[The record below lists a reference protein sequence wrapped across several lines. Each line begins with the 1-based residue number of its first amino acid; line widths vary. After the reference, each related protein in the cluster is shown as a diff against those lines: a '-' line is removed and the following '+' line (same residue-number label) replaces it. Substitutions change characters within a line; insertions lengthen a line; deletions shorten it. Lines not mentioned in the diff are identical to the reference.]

1 MAEYAGK
8 AVIVDDDVMIQTT
21 LQDLLEDW
29 GFECICSGDPQEL
42 STRLSKIN
50 PDLIVSDLQ
59 MPGMSA
65 LELLEKNR
73 ASVPK
78 STWIVMTGNGSIDT
92 SVKAIKLGADDYVL
106 KPIDYDGLKLSI
118 EKGMKNRKLT
128 RENIKLRKALKLSS
142 TIIGSSKAV
151 KNLMS
156 QIDSVA
162 PSFAPVLIHGESGTG
177 KELVA
182 QELHKRSQNSKSK
195 FMGIDCVALPKEI
208 FESELF
214 GYEKGAFTGA
224 VKQKIG
230 LMETTGK
237 GTFFMDEITEL
248 DFSLQAKLLRTLQ
261 ERKFRRVG
269 GTEFINLDC
278 RLVSATRRDPLQA
291 IRDEIFREDLYY
303 RLNVVPIHLP
313 PLRERREDIPLLVK
327 HFLSKSKYITDDID
341 YEISSG
347 ALDRLMSYS
356 WPGNI
361 RELQNLIERLM
372 IFAKEGQITEDSLP
386 AEICAEQRTQT
397 FKKVEYIETVKAVE
411 EERPL
416 SSVSDSVI
424 TGSFTSESFKDAKAE
439 AMESFEKS
447 FLEKALTKH
456 RWNITEA
463 AETSGVNRKTF
474 QRLIAKYNIK

>member
-1 MAEYAGK
+1 MAKYAGK

-29 GFECICSGDPQEL
+29 GFECICSGDPEEL
-42 STRLSKIN
+42 SQRLSKIN

-59 MPGMSA
+59 MPGMSG

-73 ASVPK
+73 SSVPK

-128 RENIKLRKALKLSS
+128 RENLKLRKALKLSS

-182 QELHKRSQNSKSK
+182 QEIHKRSQNSKSK
-195 FMGIDCVALPKEI
+195 FMGVDCVALPKEI

-269 GTEFINLDC
+269 GTDFIDMEC

-303 RLNVVPIHLP
+303 RLNVVPIYLP
-313 PLRERREDIPLLVK
+313 PLRERKEDIPLLVK
-327 HFLSKSKYITDDID
+327 HFLSKSKYLSADLE
-341 YEISSG
+341 YEITSG
-347 ALDRLMSYS
+347 ALDRLMDYS

-372 IFAKEGQITEDSLP
+372 IFAKEGLISEDSLP
-386 AEICAEQRTQT
+386 ADLGSSQPAQ
-397 FKKVEYIETVKAVE
+397 AVSRPVADNNLKQE
-411 EERPL
+411 EHAV
-416 SSVSDSVI
+416 SSHASY
-424 TGSFTSESFKDAKAE
+424 TSESFKEAKSE
-439 AMESFEKS
+439 AMEAFEKC
-447 FLEKALTKH
+447 FLEKTLNKH

-463 AETSGVNRKTF
+463 AEASGVNRKTF